1 MWSFVVA
8 FFLALSIA
16 TFLLLAMVLI
26 RPQRFPKLA
35 RPRMRVSLALVA
47 LGGYLVMAIS
57 LTLKDPLLH
66 LYNRYG
72 PAATIYRIPGYF
84 PPRGPGPHR

>member
-8 FFLALSIA
+8 FFLILSIA
-16 TFLLLAMVLI
+16 AFFLLAIVLI

-35 RPRMRVSLALVA
+35 RSRVRISLGLVA
-47 LGGYLVMAIS
+47 LGGYLIMAIS

-72 PAATIYRIPGYF
+72 PAATIHRIPGYF
-84 PPRGPGPHR
+84 PSRARDPHR